1 MDNRTAVSRFI
12 RCGGIRVGAQVRRD
26 CAFPDSVRS
35 RLFSPFSRY
44 LHIILHTAVFADRSR
59 TRESLSASTYTGT
72 RACVGGGQHVPS
84 ICSEGFG
91 RPVSIFPSRFSFI
104 GCRLRTG
111 EWKTTREPLARKQF
125 QTLDRNAAEKTGAV
139 YFSSGKRKF
148 QRFVPS
154 LPLNPNSHGDSV
166 IDTSGCEVKCI
177 VEIFSGG
184 RGGDTCNC
192 SWNRIGIFHRFLS
205 APCSGLIVLGCL
217 SEGI

>member
-1 MDNRTAVSRFI
+1 M
-12 RCGGIRVGAQVRRD
+12 RRD
-26 CAFPDSVRS
+26 TRWRASPPGFCALPDSVRS

-177 VEIFSGG
+177 VEIFSGEI
-184 RGGDTCNC
+184 RVIV
-192 SWNRIGIFHRFLS
+192 RE
-205 APCSGLIVLGCL
+205 IVLGFFIGFSPL
-217 SEGI
+217 LAPVLLYLDV

>member
-1 MDNRTAVSRFI
+1 M
-12 RCGGIRVGAQVRRD
+12 RRD
-26 CAFPDSVRS
+26 TRWRASPPGFCALPDSVRS

-125 QTLDRNAAEKTGAV
+125 QTLGRNAAEKTGAV

-177 VEIFSGG
+177 VEIFSGEI
-184 RGGDTCNC
+184 RVIV
-192 SWNRIGIFHRFLS
+192 RE
-205 APCSGLIVLGCL
+205 IVLGFFIGFSPL
-217 SEGI
+217 LAPVLLYLDV

>member
-1 MDNRTAVSRFI
+1 M
-12 RCGGIRVGAQVRRD
+12 RRD
-26 CAFPDSVRS
+26 TRWRASPPGFCALPDSVRS

-125 QTLDRNAAEKTGAV
+125 QTLEERNAAEKTGAV

-177 VEIFSGG
+177 VEIFSGE
-184 RGGDTCNC
+184 GGEI
-192 SWNRIGIFHRFLS
+192 RVIVRE
-205 APCSGLIVLGCL
+205 IVLGFFIGFSPL
-217 SEGI
+217 LAPVLLYLDV

>member
-1 MDNRTAVSRFI
+1 M
-12 RCGGIRVGAQVRRD
+12 RRD
-26 CAFPDSVRS
+26 TRWRASPPGFCALPDSVRS

-125 QTLDRNAAEKTGAV
+125 QTLGRNAAEKTGAV

-177 VEIFSGG
+177 VEIFSGE
-184 RGGDTCNC
+184 GGEI
-192 SWNRIGIFHRFLS
+192 RVIVRE
-205 APCSGLIVLGCL
+205 IVLGFFIGFSPL
-217 SEGI
+217 LAPVLLYLDV

>member
-1 MDNRTAVSRFI
+1 M
-12 RCGGIRVGAQVRRD
+12 RRD
-26 CAFPDSVRS
+26 TRWRASPPGFCALPDSVRS

-177 VEIFSGG
+177 VEIFSGE
-184 RGGDTCNC
+184 GGEI
-192 SWNRIGIFHRFLS
+192 RVIVRE
-205 APCSGLIVLGCL
+205 IVLGFFIGFSPL
-217 SEGI
+217 LAPVLLYLDV

>member
-1 MDNRTAVSRFI
+1 M
-12 RCGGIRVGAQVRRD
+12 RRD
-26 CAFPDSVRS
+26 TRWRASPPGFCAFPDSVRS

-125 QTLDRNAAEKTGAV
+125 QTLEERNAAEKTGAV

-177 VEIFSGG
+177 VEIFSGE
-184 RGGDTCNC
+184 GGEI
-192 SWNRIGIFHRFLS
+192 RVIVRE
-205 APCSGLIVLGCL
+205 IVLGFFIGFSPL
-217 SEGI
+217 LAPVLLYLDV

>member
-1 MDNRTAVSRFI
+1 M
-12 RCGGIRVGAQVRRD
+12 RRD
-26 CAFPDSVRS
+26 TRWRASPPGFCAFPDSVRS

-177 VEIFSGG
+177 VEIFSGE
-184 RGGDTCNC
+184 GGEI
-192 SWNRIGIFHRFLS
+192 RVIVRE
-205 APCSGLIVLGCL
+205 IVLGFFIGFSPL
-217 SEGI
+217 LAPVLLYLDV

>member
-1 MDNRTAVSRFI
+1 M
-12 RCGGIRVGAQVRRD
+12 RRD
-26 CAFPDSVRS
+26 TRWRASPPGFCAFPDSVRS

-125 QTLDRNAAEKTGAV
+125 QTLGRNAAEKTGAV

-177 VEIFSGG
+177 VEIFSGEI
-184 RGGDTCNC
+184 RVIV
-192 SWNRIGIFHRFLS
+192 RE
-205 APCSGLIVLGCL
+205 IVLGFFIGFSPL
-217 SEGI
+217 LAPVLLYLDV

>member
-1 MDNRTAVSRFI
+1 M
-12 RCGGIRVGAQVRRD
+12 RRD
-26 CAFPDSVRS
+26 TRWRASPPGFCAFPDSVRS

-125 QTLDRNAAEKTGAV
+125 QTLGRNAAEKTGAV

-148 QRFVPS
+148 QRFVPF

-177 VEIFSGG
+177 VEIFSGE
-184 RGGDTCNC
+184 GGEI
-192 SWNRIGIFHRFLS
+192 RVIVRE
-205 APCSGLIVLGCL
+205 IVLGFFIGFSPL
-217 SEGI
+217 LAPVLLYLDV

>member
-1 MDNRTAVSRFI
+1 M
-12 RCGGIRVGAQVRRD
+12 RRD
-26 CAFPDSVRS
+26 TRWRASPPGFCAFPDSVRS

-177 VEIFSGG
+177 VEIFSGEI
-184 RGGDTCNC
+184 RVIV
-192 SWNRIGIFHRFLS
+192 RE
-205 APCSGLIVLGCL
+205 IVLGFFIGFSPL
-217 SEGI
+217 LAPVLLYLDV

>member
-1 MDNRTAVSRFI
+1 M
-12 RCGGIRVGAQVRRD
+12 RRD
-26 CAFPDSVRS
+26 TRWRASPPGFCAFPDSVRS

-125 QTLDRNAAEKTGAV
+125 QTLGRNAAEKTGAV

-177 VEIFSGG
+177 VEIFSGE
-184 RGGDTCNC
+184 GGEI
-192 SWNRIGIFHRFLS
+192 RVIVRE
-205 APCSGLIVLGCL
+205 IVLGFFIGFSPL
-217 SEGI
+217 LAPVLLYLDV

>member
-1 MDNRTAVSRFI
+1 M
-12 RCGGIRVGAQVRRD
+12 RRD
-26 CAFPDSVRS
+26 TRWRASPPGFCALPDSVRS

-59 TRESLSASTYTGT
+59 TRKSLSASTYTGT

-125 QTLDRNAAEKTGAV
+125 QTLGRNAAEKTGAV

-177 VEIFSGG
+177 VEIFSGE
-184 RGGDTCNC
+184 GGEI
-192 SWNRIGIFHRFLS
+192 RVIVRE
-205 APCSGLIVLGCL
+205 IVLGFFIGFSPL
-217 SEGI
+217 LAPVLLYLDV